1 MADKILT
8 ELVINRGT
16 KQKFDDL
23 PTKSP
28 DELYFITDGD
38 YFATKTDL
46 NAKQDTISDL
56 ATIRSNASSAKST
69 VDTHV
74 ANGTIHVTAGDKIA
88 WSNKQ
93 NKLVAGENITIDE
106 STNTISA
113 TGGETI
119 KNQNADSEITKTYDW
134 VGTLQ
139 EAQDQNVRA
148 LHPDWKIYITD
159 DVAGGSDTIYT
170 KTEVDTGF
178 VAKGHEVI
186 AFQVPTAAND
196 YTWYRKYAD
205 GWVEQG
211 GTVVV
216 NSASVA
222 ADTYSTKGITFPIPL
237 KATRLWKCQ
246 AKHDRFNA
254 GFSNDTVTTGA
265 TVYQVND
272 SSGSF
277 ANPFVIWEVKGMA
290 A

>member
-28 DELYFITDGD
+28 DELYFITDTET
-38 YFATKTDL
+38 FQRKLIA
-46 NAKQDTISDL
+46 
-56 ATIRSNASSAKST
+56 
-69 VDTHV
+69 
-74 ANGTIHVTAGDKIA
+74 GT
-88 WSNKQ
+88 
-93 NKLVAGENITIDE
+93 NITINE

-119 KNQNADSEITKTYDW
+119 KNQNASSSITKTYDW

-139 EAQDQNVRA
+139 EAIDQNVRA
-148 LHPDWKIYITD
+148 LHPDWIIKITD
-159 DVAGGSDTIYT
+159 DVSGGSDTMYT

-186 AFQVPTAAND
+186 AFQAPTAAND

-211 GTVVV
+211 GIKEAGPTTVNFPVTMA
-216 NSASVA
+216 NTDYWYIAKGNYNNTSGSYASSHDYVM
-222 ADTYSTKGITFPIPL
+222 TKNTTNMVLSTGGTSVC
-237 KATRLWKCQ
+237 W
-246 AKHDRFNA
+246 
-254 GFSNDTVTTGA
+254 
-265 TVYQVND
+265 QVN
-272 SSGSF
+272 
-277 ANPFVIWEVKGMA
+277 GMA